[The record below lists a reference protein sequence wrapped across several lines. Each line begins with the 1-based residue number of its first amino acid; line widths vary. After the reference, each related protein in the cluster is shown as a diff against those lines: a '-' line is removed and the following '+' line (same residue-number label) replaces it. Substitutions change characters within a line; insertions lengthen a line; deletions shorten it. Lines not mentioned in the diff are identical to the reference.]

1 MEKIHN
7 YMAESLLSIGAT
19 ASVLEAS
26 HIMHDSEIHSLLVEE
41 GGEYIGI
48 ITNHDISKK
57 MVSENLDPQK
67 IQVADVMSFPLIK
80 LEAHESMERAAQV
93 MRDHNV
99 HHLGVTE
106 HGQMLGVLSISDYHK
121 YLIKKHPR

>member
-19 ASVLEAS
+19 ASVMEAS
-26 HIMHDSEIHSLLVEE
+26 HTMHDNAIHSLLVEE
-41 GGEYIGI
+41 SGEYIGI

-57 MVSENLDPQK
+57 LVAENLDPEK
-67 IQVADVMSFPLIK
+67 VQVAEIMSFPLIK
-80 LEAHESMERAAQV
+80 LESQESMEKAAQV
-93 MRDHNV
+93 MRDHCI
-99 HHLGVTE
+99 HHLVVTE
-106 HGQMLGVLSISDYHK
+106 HGQMLGTLSITDYHK